1 MRVLFDNGTPRGL
14 ASALSGHV
22 VEEARSRGWDTLRNG
37 ELLESAERAG
47 FEVFVTT
54 DRNLRYQQ
62 NLTGRTVAIIVLG
75 NGRWRLIRARIS
87 EITAVVN
94 AAKAGAFIEVEIPVD
109 GPRDLLN
116 CGDAVATSSPSAVPN
131 FTAVF
136 RRFLSAASSTSYS
149 GNLGWVECR
158 HSFRRSSYE
167 SRYLDG
173 VRPSRGPSARRN
185 SDAGAEA
192 RPGPDKDARN
202 LGHL

>member
-62 NLTGRTVAIIVLG
+62 NLTGRTIAIIVLG

-94 AAKAGAFIEVEIPVD
+94 AAKAGDRKSVV
-109 GPRDLLN
+109 
-116 CGDAVATSSPSAVPN
+116 
-131 FTAVF
+131 
-136 RRFLSAASSTSYS
+136 
-149 GNLGWVECR
+149 
-158 HSFRRSSYE
+158 
-167 SRYLDG
+167 
-173 VRPSRGPSARRN
+173 
-185 SDAGAEA
+185 
-192 RPGPDKDARN
+192 
-202 LGHL
+202 